1 MNAPT
6 ISTLASPEPA
16 SPLFRVL
23 AWIVTV
29 LTPVALTLSVVRFLL
44 TPVYVQIE
52 YKVPGFPADFYGFTT
67 AERLFY
73 ADNARQYLINSADIS
88 FLGDLRFADGQPV
101 YNERELTHM
110 VDVKNTVKAALNV
123 WLISLALLVGLGI
136 WAWFGKWRKQY
147 LHGLGRGGWLTVI
160 LLGTI
165 LVLVALSFGY
175 VFVTFHNVFFQ
186 PGTWMFEYSDTLIRL
201 FPERFWRDIF
211 LAVGGLTLIGGL
223 ALGLLFGRKQS
234 D

>member
-1 MNAPT
+1 MNN
-6 ISTLASPEPA
+6 STTATQVASELTP
-16 SPLFRVL
+16 PLFRVL
-23 AWIVTV
+23 AWIVTL
-29 LTPVALTLSVVRFLL
+29 LTPVALTLTVVRFLL

-52 YKVPGFPADFYGFTT
+52 YKMPGFPVDPYGFTIE
-67 AERLFY
+67 ERLYY
-73 ADNARQYLINSADIS
+73 ANNARQYLINSADIS
-88 FLGDLRFADGQPV
+88 FLGDLRFANGQAV
-101 YNERELTHM
+101 YNERELKHM

-123 WLISLALLVGLGI
+123 WLICLALLIGLGI

-211 LAVGGLTLIGGL
+211 LAVGGLTLAGGL
-223 ALGLLFGRKQS
+223 ALGLLFGRKQ
-234 D
+234 